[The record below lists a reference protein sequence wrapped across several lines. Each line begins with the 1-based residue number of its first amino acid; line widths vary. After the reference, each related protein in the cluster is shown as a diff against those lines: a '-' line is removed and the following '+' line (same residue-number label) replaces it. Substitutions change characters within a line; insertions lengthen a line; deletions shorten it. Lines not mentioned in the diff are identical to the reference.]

1 MDKNSKIYIA
11 GHHGLVGS
19 AIWNN
24 LKQRGYNNLVG
35 RSHKELDLTD
45 QQAVKKFFDEEKPDA
60 VVLAAAFVGG
70 IMANS
75 LYRADFIMQNMK
87 MQCNVI
93 ENAYKHGVKKLLFLG
108 STCIYP
114 KDAPQ
119 PMKEDALLTSPLEYT
134 NEEYA
139 IAKIAGLKMCE
150 SYNLQYGTNYIAVMP
165 TNLYGPNDNFHLENS
180 HVMPAMMRK
189 IYLAKLIHENDWHS
203 IEVDMNKRPINPTD
217 KLRAIIGEG
226 NVDGNNS
233 HERILKA
240 LEFYGIYDNKVV
252 LWGTGTPLREF
263 LWSEDM
269 ADASV
274 HVLLNVNFSDIIG
287 IEKYSSV
294 FYGAK
299 VDGAVDR
306 NNSEGRGGAIPSLGE
321 AYAAWKT
328 AMANRGL
335 ARAKREV
342 LKKIEAYDTS
352 SAVNGFMLNGAEVW
366 LDFELRDRVY
376 QGNERLQR
384 IGRTDTALWLG
395 NKCYNLSIEQAQN
408 IISHIEAYA
417 KDCYNVTAAHKKAVG
432 ELTSVEEV
440 LTYDYTKGYPAKL
453 TMTV

>member
-1 MDKNSKIYIA
+1 MLSKESKIYVA

-24 LKQRGYNNLVG
+24 LLQRGYKNLVG
-35 RSHKELDLTD
+35 RSHQELDLTD
-45 QQAVKKFFDEEKPDA
+45 QLAVRHFFDEERPDA

-93 ENAYKHGVKKLLFLG
+93 SEAYAHGVKKLLFLG

-114 KDAPQ
+114 KNAPQ
-119 PMKEDALLTSPLEYT
+119 PMKEDCLLTSPLEYT

-189 IYLAKLIHENDWHS
+189 VYLAKLIHDGEWDK
-203 IEVDMNKRPINPTD
+203 IAIDLNKRPVEGVT
-217 KLRAIIGEG
+217 GEG
-226 NVDGNNS
+226 LTNTNLTNNTNNKFS
-233 HERILKA
+233 NSPILDSKKDSLDSSDSCSSQEENPCHPSDPCSSKKEEVLRVLA
-240 LEFYGIYDNKVV
+240 KYGIYDNKVV

-294 FYGAK
+294 HFGAST
-299 VDGAVDR
+299 DGAVDR
-306 NNSEGRGGAIPSLGE
+306 NHSAGRGGAIPQLGE
-321 AYAAWKT
+321 IRNCHINVGTGKELT
-328 AMANRGL
+328 I
-335 ARAKREV
+335 RE
-342 LKKIEAYDTS
+342 LS
-352 SAVNGFMLNGAEVW
+352 
-366 LDFELRDRVY
+366 ELV
-376 QGNERLQR
+376 
-384 IGRTDTALWLG
+384 
-395 NKCYNLSIEQAQN
+395 
-408 IISHIEAYA
+408 
-417 KDCYNVTAAHKKAVG
+417 VKAVG
-432 ELTSVEEV
+432 FEGTVEFDSSKPDG
-440 LTYDYTKGYPAKL
+440 TMRKL
-453 TMTV
+453 IDVEKLHSLGWTHKVEIEDGVQRLFEWYKQSLSA

>member
-1 MDKNSKIYIA
+1 M
-11 GHHGLVGS
+11 
-19 AIWNN
+19 
-24 LKQRGYNNLVG
+24 
-35 RSHKELDLTD
+35 
-45 QQAVKKFFDEEKPDA
+45 
-60 VVLAAAFVGG
+60 LAAAFVGG

-114 KDAPQ
+114 KNAPQ
-119 PMKEDALLTSPLEYT
+119 PMKEDCLLTSPLEYT

-189 IYLAKLIHENDWHS
+189 IYLAKLIHEGDWRS

-240 LEFYGIYDNKVV
+240 LEFYGIYNNKVV

-274 HVLLNVNFSDIIG
+274 HVLLNVDFKDIIG
-287 IEKYSSV
+287 IEKYCSV

-299 VDGAVDR
+299 ADGAVDR

-321 AYAAWKT
+321 IRNCHINVGTGKELT
-328 AMANRGL
+328 I
-335 ARAKREV
+335 RE
-342 LKKIEAYDTS
+342 LS
-352 SAVNGFMLNGAEVW
+352 
-366 LDFELRDRVY
+366 ELV
-376 QGNERLQR
+376 
-384 IGRTDTALWLG
+384 
-395 NKCYNLSIEQAQN
+395 
-408 IISHIEAYA
+408 
-417 KDCYNVTAAHKKAVG
+417 VKAVG
-432 ELTSVEEV
+432 FEGTVEFD
-440 LTYDYTKGYPAKL
+440 TTKPDGTMRKL
-453 TMTV
+453 IDVSKLHSLGWTHKVEIEDGVQKLFEWYKESLKN

>member
-1 MDKNSKIYIA
+1 MLDKTSKIYIA
-11 GHHGLVGS
+11 GHRGLVGS

-24 LKQRGYNNLVG
+24 LLQRGYTNLIG
-35 RSHKELDLTD
+35 RTHKELDLTD
-45 QQAVKKFFDEEKPDA
+45 QVAVRKFFDEERPDA

-93 ENAYKHGVKKLLFLG
+93 SEAYAHGVKKLLFLG

-114 KDAPQ
+114 KNAPQ
-119 PMKEDALLTSPLEYT
+119 PMKEDCLLTSPLEYT

-189 IYLAKLIHENDWHS
+189 VYLAKLIHDRDWDAIRKDLS
-203 IEVDMNKRPINPTD
+203 IRPVSVSVEVAE
-217 KLRAIIGEG
+217 KLGCKAGGQEG
-226 NVDGNNS
+226 CGCVPVAAAEDNRNAVQGSASAKSVGRFVVDGTSSEQDILAVLS
-233 HERILKA
+233 H
-240 LEFYGIYDNKVV
+240 YGIYDNKVV

-274 HVLLNVNFSDIIG
+274 HVLLNVDFKDIIG

-294 FYGAK
+294 FYGASA
-299 VDGAVDR
+299 DGAVDR

-321 AYAAWKT
+321 IRNCHINVGTGKELT
-328 AMANRGL
+328 IRELSGL
-335 ARAKREV
+335 V
-342 LKKIEAYDTS
+342 
-352 SAVNGFMLNGAEVW
+352 V
-366 LDFELRDRVY
+366 
-376 QGNERLQR
+376 
-384 IGRTDTALWLG
+384 
-395 NKCYNLSIEQAQN
+395 
-408 IISHIEAYA
+408 
-417 KDCYNVTAAHKKAVG
+417 KAVG
-432 ELTSVEEV
+432 FSGIVEFDSSKPDG
-440 LTYDYTKGYPAKL
+440 TMRKL
-453 TMTV
+453 IDVSKLHSLGWTHKVEIEDGVQKLFDWYRDSIQ